1 MCAFG
6 ETQGKRRAQGGRRIR
21 PAGRLQMKATRK
33 PDIPHGSAAAEP
45 PAGLPR
51 RIRGEASHAA
61 PRFAAAPGSPSKRS
75 IPSRGRAAGLRQT
88 NAAEGAYF
96 RHKIPSKKT
105 PAVRC
110 RRRIRKKPERAG
122 GSFLRAPRPPL
133 STELQTLY
141 ERVVAVKRR
150 AFEIVEELSAAAR
163 HCDEPAA
170 RVEVLFICGEVV
182 GEVRNARRK
191 YGHLNFAGTRVA
203 FRDGEFLDYF
213 LFVYRLVFG
222 HFQSFVAARILGPS
236 PEEPRPSAVP
246 DRRLNS
252 AHLGGV
258 SRNAPQRP
266 ERFPARRSA
275 AHSDAFFYA
284 PTQPARVQAFFK
296 RAGKN
301 HSRTISNSLSASRF
315 HDRCWVFSEAANR
328 GE

>member
-1 MCAFG
+1 MGYAKNC
-6 ETQGKRRAQGGRRIR
+6 
-21 PAGRLQMKATRK
+21 RLQ
-33 PDIPHGSAAAEP
+33 
-45 PAGLPR
+45 
-51 RIRGEASHAA
+51 
-61 PRFAAAPGSPSKRS
+61 
-75 IPSRGRAAGLRQT
+75 
-88 NAAEGAYF
+88 NA
-96 RHKIPSKKT
+96 KKT

-110 RRRIRKKPERAG
+110 RRRIRKSSGARAGG

-133 STELQTLY
+133 SAELQTLY
-141 ERVVAVKRR
+141 ERVVAVERR
-150 AFEIVEELSAAAR
+150 AFEIVEELSAAAC
-163 HCDEPAA
+163 HGDEPAA
-170 RVEVLFICGEVV
+170 RMEVLFICGKVV

-236 PEEPRPSAVP
+236 PEKPRPSAVP

-275 AHSDAFFYA
+275 AHSDAFFML
-284 PTQPARVQAFFK
+284 PHNPRAFKLF
-296 RAGKN
+296 
-301 HSRTISNSLSASRF
+301 LSAPVKIIRELF
-315 HDRCWVFSEAANR
+315 QIRCPHR
-328 GE
+328 GSTTDAGFFRKPQTGGNKCALTPFCRRA

>member
-1 MCAFG
+1 MRI
-6 ETQGKRRAQGGRRIR
+6 RRNFSGTAKSARRI
-21 PAGRLQMKATRK
+21 LQN
-33 PDIPHGSAAAEP
+33 G
-45 PAGLPR
+45 
-51 RIRGEASHAA
+51 
-61 PRFAAAPGSPSKRS
+61 
-75 IPSRGRAAGLRQT
+75 
-88 NAAEGAYF
+88 
-96 RHKIPSKKT
+96 
-105 PAVRC
+105 
-110 RRRIRKKPERAG
+110 IRKKLPAAKRQKNAGGSMSPADSQKTGARAGG

-133 STELQTLY
+133 SAELQTLD

-150 AFEIVEELSAAAR
+150 AFEIVEELSAAAC

-170 RVEVLFICGEVV
+170 RMEVLLICREVV
-182 GEVRNARRK
+182 GQVRNARRK

-236 PEEPRPSAVP
+236 PEKPRPSAVP

-275 AHSDAFFYA
+275 AHSDAFFML
-284 PTQPARVQAFFK
+284 PHNPRAFKLF
-296 RAGKN
+296 
-301 HSRTISNSLSASRF
+301 LSAPVKIIRELF
-315 HDRCWVFSEAANR
+315 QIRCPHR
-328 GE
+328 GSTTDAGFFRKPQTGGNKCALTPFCRRA